1 MKALE
6 YPFDA
11 EAIIKRKKHLKK
23 ELLSDEGRTFIEK
36 KIAILGGETT
46 QDIKLVLELFLL
58 NYGIKPSF
66 YESEYNKY
74 YEDGMFHNPELEE
87 FSPDLI
93 YICTCIRNIMDF
105 PAVTDSV
112 EETDSK
118 RQAVTDRFTGLW
130 EHIADTYHCPI
141 IQNNFEYPYFRLMG
155 NMDASDRRGRVNFIT
170 RLNLDFYD
178 YAQRYENF
186 YICDVNYISSSYGLD
201 KWSDPYYWH
210 MYKYGVS
217 VPAIPYLSFNVANII
232 KSIYGKNKKAFN
244 LDLDNTLWGGI
255 IGDDGAE
262 NIEIGQETPISQIYS
277 EFQSYI
283 KLCGDMGV
291 VLTVNSK
298 NEESIAESGFER
310 PDSVLKKDDFA
321 SFKANWNPKSMN
333 LSETASEL
341 SLLPESFVFVDDNP
355 AERAIIEEQLEGVS
369 VPDIDGVEHYIRTID
384 RSGFFEVTNLTWD
397 DIKRNEMYLENA
409 KRRKLEASFSDYEDY
424 LKSLD
429 MKAEIKEFSPMYM
442 ARIAQLTNKSNQ
454 FNLTTKRYS
463 QNEIEE
469 IAKDPGHIT
478 LYGKL
483 EDRFGDNGVVSVII
497 GRIYDPGK
505 DELHIELWLMSC
517 RVLKRDMEY
526 AMMDELANRAHLAG
540 IKKIIGYYYPTE
552 KNKMVRDFYALQG
565 FDKIS
570 EDEAGASVWE
580 FEIGDDYEPKQHV
593 IRVNL

>member
-1 MKALE
+1 MK
-6 YPFDA
+6 
-11 EAIIKRKKHLKK
+11 
-23 ELLSDEGRTFIEK
+23 TFEDIK
-36 KIAILGGETT
+36 KIAVLGGSTT
-46 QDIKLVLELFLL
+46 HDIISALELFLL
-58 NYGIKPSF
+58 DQGIEPEF
-66 YESEYNKY
+66 YESEYAQFY
-74 YEDGMFHNPELEE
+74 QDAMFGNEELDA
-87 FSPDLI
+87 FRPDVVFI
-93 YICTCIRNIMDF
+93 HTSTRNINVPF
-105 PAVTDSV
+105 PAMSDD
-112 EETDSK
+112 ETQISANLDAQVK
-118 RQAVTDRFTGLW
+118 WFAGMWDRLKDKFS
-130 EHIADTYHCPI
+130 CPI
-141 IQNNFEYPYFRLMG
+141 IQNNFEKPYYRLLG
-155 NMDASDRRGRVNFIT
+155 NRDVYDIHGKVNFIS
-170 RLNLDFYD
+170 RLNQKFAE
-178 YAQRYENF
+178 YAQSHENF
-186 YICDVNYISSSYGLD
+186 YLCDVDYISSDYGL
-201 KWSDPYYWH
+201 KEWSDPFYFH
-210 MYKYGVS
+210 MYKYALNVNA
-217 VPAIPYLSFNVANII
+217 VPYLSFNVANII